1 MYRLLPVNYYED
13 PPASSDHPYP
23 RPAPAPE
30 HLTALEG
37 ALSKQEAEVEVAAL
51 LKEMMGDVK
60 GQIRKTEWGS
70 FIISTPSASG
80 QDM

>member
-13 PPASSDHPYP
+13 LNGTDGAEGVSVSPS
-23 RPAPAPE
+23 PE

-37 ALSKQEAEVEVAAL
+37 ALSRQEAEAEVTAL

-60 GQIRKTEWGS
+60 GQIRKTEWGLL
-70 FIISTPSASG
+70 IISTPSASG